1 MKLITEVTKIKEEG
15 FVLAPNE
22 VEISKKLLDRTR
34 TRMLKGGIPK
44 VVNLYEVKIKKYS
57 TKSYEEIVEGLI
69 AEKYSIGNQIALLR
83 QKSEKPSEYDK
94 FFEFAE
100 ECKTKAKEFIAE
112 RDLLMKGANSNG

>member
-1 MKLITEVTKIKEEG
+1 MELFKIVTKIKEEG
-15 FVLAPNE
+15 YVLGSNE
-22 VEISKKLLDRTR
+22 EELESVLLDKTR
-34 TRMLKGGIPK
+34 TKMLKGGIPK
-44 VVNLYEVKIKKYS
+44 VVTLYEVKIKKYN

-112 RDLLMKGANSNG
+112 RDKLWKKNQ